1 MLSGASSNIRLACQN
16 TMNILH
22 DALKKI
28 YIYIYFIYHVRH
40 ALHQIQSALTSPGT
54 ATVEGAVETG
64 DAGEVPTAGACPTA
78 ACSFL
83 MRSILASFMC
93 PHYAL
98 QFSSI

>member
-1 MLSGASSNIRLACQN
+1 MLSGASSNICLACQN

-22 DALKKI
+22 DVLK
-28 YIYIYFIYHVRH
+28 YIYYIYHVRH